1 MTRAFWTACGVA
13 MMLMLLLAGVGIVV
27 FLWLW
32 EQWDRVTGRT

>member
-32 EQWDRVTGRT
+32 EQWDRVTGRA